1 MRLRNRIRYLARRR
15 QLDADLAEELRPHR
29 EMAENA
35 ALRAGATPEDARRE
49 ANVAF
54 GSEAIA
60 LEDSRAVWRFAWIE
74 SVSQDVR
81 FALRGFR
88 RTPGFAL
95 TVICTLAL
103 GLGMLATAFSVFNA
117 LVLRP
122 FAVKDPYSLY
132 TFLGWGETK
141 GQYQTRPFSWS
152 AFKDFRGR
160 NGAFS
165 DVLGFAN
172 VNSET
177 ETIKSVQAVTG
188 NYFTMLGGR
197 ICMGRPILESD
208 DVPGEAVAVASFA
221 AWKSVLGADPNAVG
235 RTVRLGN
242 KPIEVVGVA
251 CPEFN
256 GLEERRIDFWVS
268 LPLSGAFD
276 LSWGTEPDELSV
288 VGRLRPGM
296 TREVAEAAL
305 TAYGRQVYPTW
316 RNGKRPESATLQQSA
331 SAYQL
336 NRDSIRVFLPVFTAF
351 GLILL
356 IACANVSNML
366 LARGLARQRE
376 IGIRISLGAGR
387 ARMLRQLLTEG
398 LLLALP
404 AAVAAYWVAH
414 GVIRGAF
421 WFQVNVLHS
430 TNNRWQLTLWN
441 SAPDWRV
448 FVFLL
453 GTAGAATLVFG
464 LVPALH
470 TLRSRLVEVN
480 RGEFA
485 DHRPARLRSALVV
498 AQVTVCALL
507 LISAGVT
514 LRGERHIVS
523 QDVGADMSGV
533 FQIVPSNR
541 VTDSITESGTTVG
554 RIMLERLASLPQAEP
569 AGVCL
574 YTPGQKWSQ
583 RWDPPKFKTGT
594 VTASIPFNRI
604 SPGYFNILRVPIRGR
619 NFSTEEAETK
629 APVVIVSEAAAQRLW
644 PRSDALG
651 QLLDISEQG
660 ESKYLGEPPF
670 RFVGVVGVVRDSRFL
685 LDTDGPDGRAQG
697 VIYFPTGL
705 RTQGYSQ
712 IIVRMAGDSNSARR
726 TLEKALNEVV
736 RLPNLALYSVQT
748 SLDRYLYPY
757 RALFAIAGFL
767 GALALALTVS
777 GIFGVCSYTVAQR
790 RKEFGI
796 RMALGAGKA
805 RVIGMVLWQSLRLAV
820 VGAGIGALA
829 ALALA
834 RVTAHY
840 GWYRAGITF
849 SVKQL
854 DVFDPAGYVAGAL
867 VVITAAIAS
876 AWMPAKRAVSVDPV
890 QTLRCD

>member
-1 MRLRNRIRYLARRR
+1 MRYLARRR
-15 QLDADLAEELRPHR
+15 QLDADLAEELRHHR
-29 EMAENA
+29 ELAEHA
-35 ALRAGATPEDARRE
+35 ALRAGATLEGARRE
-49 ANVAF
+49 ANLAF
-54 GSEAIA
+54 GSEMIA
-60 LEDSRAVWRFAWIE
+60 LEDSRAAWRFSWIE
-74 SVSQDVR
+74 SVAQDVR
-81 FALRGFR
+81 FALRSFR

-95 TVICTLAL
+95 TVVCTLAL

-132 TFLGWGETK
+132 SFLGWGETK

-152 AFKDFRGR
+152 PFKDFRQR

-165 DVLGFAN
+165 DVLGYAN
-172 VNSET
+172 ASSMTGANE
-177 ETIKSVQAVTG
+177 SVQAVTG

-197 ICMGRPILESD
+197 ICMGRPLLESD
-208 DVPGEAVAVASFA
+208 DVPGDAVAVASYA

-235 RTVRLGN
+235 RAVRLGN
-242 KPIEVVGVA
+242 KPVEVVGVA

-276 LSWGTEPDELSV
+276 LFPGTEPAVLSV

-296 TREVAEAAL
+296 TREDAEAAL
-305 TAYGRQVYPTW
+305 AAYGRQVYPTW
-316 RNGKRPESATLQQSA
+316 RYGKRPESATLQQSA
-331 SAYQL
+331 SVFQL
-336 NRDSIRVFLPVFTAF
+336 NRESLRVFLPVFAAF

-356 IACANVSNML
+356 IACANVSNMM

-376 IGIRISLGAGR
+376 IGIRIALGAGR
-387 ARMLRQLLTEG
+387 ARMLRQLLTEC

-414 GVIRGAF
+414 GVIRAAF
-421 WFQVNVLHS
+421 WLQVNVLLE
-430 TNNRWQLTLWN
+430 TNSRWQLTLWN

-514 LRGERHIVS
+514 LRGERRIVT
-523 QDVGADMSGV
+523 QDVGADMGGV
-533 FQIVPSNR
+533 FTIMPISM
-541 VTDSITESGTTVG
+541 DSAIISDSTVG
-554 RIMLERLASLPQAEP
+554 RIMLERLSSLPQAEP
-569 AGVCL
+569 AGVCR

-619 NFSTEEAETK
+619 NFSTEEAETE

-660 ESKYLGEPPF
+660 EPKYLGEPPF
-670 RFVGVVGVVRDSRFL
+670 RFVRVVGVVRDSRFL
-685 LDTDGPDGRAQG
+685 LDTDGSDGRAQG
-697 VIYFPTGL
+697 VVYFPTGL
-705 RTQGYSQ
+705 RTESYSM
-712 IIVRMAGDSNSARR
+712 IIVRMTGDPNSGRR

-736 RLPNLALYSVQT
+736 RLPNRALSPVQAR
-748 SLDRYLYPY
+748 LDLYLYPY

-777 GIFGVCSYTVAQR
+777 GIIGVCSYAVVQR
-790 RKEFGI
+790 KKEFGI
-796 RMALGAGKA
+796 RMALGASQA
-805 RVIGMVLWQSLRLAV
+805 RVTGMVLWQSLRLAV

-840 GWYRAGITF
+840 GWYRAGIAF
-849 SVKQL
+849 SMKQL

-867 VVITAAIAS
+867 VVMAAAIAS
-876 AWMPAKRAVSVDPV
+876 AWVPAKRAVSVDPV